1 MRTTNYMLTLLLQ
14 LTTKTKPM
22 STSKKES
29 KGMLFIFIG
38 LLFSILGMT
47 SLSIF
52 TDYAI
57 IAVVLSF
64 LGILIIAYGLFRI
77 VKANSL

>member
-1 MRTTNYMLTLLLQ
+1 
-14 LTTKTKPM
+14 M
-22 STSKKES
+22 STFKKES